1 MPNPNPDLTLPRR
14 DLLRALVREAQVA
27 AGTIRGKHGF
37 TLVSLSTLP
46 DDQLACLVPAV
57 SPAYT
62 IDLGDDCVW
71 ARPTGGG
78 QPIRLFSLDIEN
90 TAAFNLFNGQN
101 TLGDAGR
108 LLAAQLGWDQPRA
121 FAHVRALFLDLVR
134 HMVCLP
140 SNFLE

>member
-14 DLLRALVREAQVA
+14 DLLRALAREAQVA

-37 TLVSLSTLP
+37 TLVSLPTLP
-46 DDQLACLVPAV
+46 DDQLARLIPAV

-62 IDLGDDCVW
+62 IELDAGSVW

-78 QPIRLFSLDIEN
+78 QPVRLFSREIEH
-90 TAAFNLFNGQN
+90 TAPFNLFNGQN

-108 LLAAQLGWDQPRA
+108 LLAAQLGWEQPRA

-140 SNFLE
+140 SNFVE